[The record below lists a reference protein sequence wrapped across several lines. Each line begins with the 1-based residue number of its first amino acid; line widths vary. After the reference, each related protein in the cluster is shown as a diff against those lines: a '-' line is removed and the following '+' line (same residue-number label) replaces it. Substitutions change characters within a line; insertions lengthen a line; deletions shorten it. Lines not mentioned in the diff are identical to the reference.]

1 MNFYKQLIFSAL
13 AGIALLGIISGCEE
27 DPTTI
32 GDGVVSG
39 EPFTTNKAIYDVFAF
54 NRKINAVQTNN
65 LPVYQLGTFN
75 DPIYGKTEAS
85 ITTQLRLTSSKPTF
99 GLFPQ
104 ETEDNA
110 ETDDSDSTIEEE
122 ETVTSVFLNIPYLT
136 KSNPDT
142 DGDGVIDELD
152 KDIEDPN
159 NDNDG
164 DGLTNNEER
173 ILGSDPLDA
182 DTDQDNDDTPDNLD
196 SDFVANI
203 YEKRFDLDSIYGS
216 RTEPFNLK
224 VERSTYF
231 LRTLDPDANFEENQ
245 AYYSSQEFSP
255 NFVSDVLFDGQT
267 TVSDMEYVVLND
279 EDDPETEDIDE
290 SKTVKNRYAPGIR
303 VELDKDFFQQNILD
317 KEDAPELLSQANF
330 QDFFRGIHIS
340 MPNTD
345 NFMLLLDFNNANI
358 TVDYTYKKVDLNGT
372 ADDTSDDTIEDVES
386 EFVINLTNGAS
397 STNNIV
403 NTLISEDYP
412 THIAD
417 KMDLDIQTERIYLKG
432 GAGSYA
438 EINLF
443 DTENGR
449 EIIEQIKENNW
460 IINEANLVFYVDRSA
475 LDVAMVNSKN
485 EPPRLFLYDMETNLP
500 LYKPINEVN
509 ETNTPLGLYLNY
521 DGLLQKNASGK
532 GEKYKFRITEWL
544 NDVIVRDDVNATL
557 GLTTTAS
564 ILVPQPPSQLNP
576 VAEAPYLTNLIL
588 QKDNEEMIY
597 PSRSI
602 ASPLSTVLY
611 GTNVAPEN
619 MDKKLKL
626 EIFYTETN

>member
-1 MNFYKQLIFSAL
+1 
-13 AGIALLGIISGCEE
+13 
-27 DPTTI
+27 
-32 GDGVVSG
+32 
-39 EPFTTNKAIYDVFAF
+39 
-54 NRKINAVQTNN
+54 
-65 LPVYQLGTFN
+65 
-75 DPIYGKTEAS
+75 
-85 ITTQLRLTSSKPTF
+85 
-99 GLFPQ
+99 
-104 ETEDNA
+104 
-110 ETDDSDSTIEEE
+110 
-122 ETVTSVFLNIPYLT
+122 
-136 KSNPDT
+136 
-142 DGDGVIDELD
+142 
-152 KDIEDPN
+152 
-159 NDNDG
+159 
-164 DGLTNNEER
+164 
-173 ILGSDPLDA
+173 
-182 DTDQDNDDTPDNLD
+182 
-196 SDFVANI
+196 
-203 YEKRFDLDSIYGS
+203 
-216 RTEPFNLK
+216 
-224 VERSTYF
+224 
-231 LRTLDPDANFEENQ
+231 
-245 AYYSSQEFSP
+245 
-255 NFVSDVLFDGQT
+255 
-267 TVSDMEYVVLND
+267 MEYVVLND